1 MLVYLLR
8 AGDAATGVWRVAT
21 RGGGADARGEIRA
34 GLVSPT
40 RVLSSRWHPSRRDPE
55 PLPARTA
62 EPRYSQQPCVHRS
75 DRAALM
81 PLQLQPEQEE
91 EESGVRGESRLS

>member
-40 RVLSSRWHPSRRDPE
+40 RVLSSRWHPSRTDPE
-55 PLPARTA
+55 PYCARHGEPQSEARDFGIPSELPSHADKLPTRRRGKHTLLA
-62 EPRYSQQPCVHRS
+62 E
-75 DRAALM
+75 AT
-81 PLQLQPEQEE
+81 
-91 EESGVRGESRLS
+91 